1 MSLSFL
7 TLKIITSS
15 TQLLVILENFDVQKK
30 CKGWTYIQISKIK
43 MKAIGT
49 ILTLNFD
56 SQILLHI
63 FPDIKSQ
70 NLNFSKF
77 SSKFCH
83 FTSCQFLLQYYSKFS
98 TKSSDFFFKA
108 CICYFFI
115 FSPNDRPSKTMKN
128 VFYFI

>member
-83 FTSCQFLLQYYSKFS
+83 FTSCQFLLQYYANFQPNHLISFLKLVS
-98 TKSSDFFFKA
+98 A
-108 CICYFFI
+108 IFFI

-128 VFYFI
+128 VFYFN